1 MRTRT
6 LVIIGVSVLVLLV
19 LGLGVFIAF
28 SKKEAPAPTG
38 TQANPFVFTP
48 TDTNAGTVQQRALYT
63 ANGTKVTV
71 PDFAKDA
78 PSTVIGQ
85 SSDDVQLDLTPY
97 PEYMPGT
104 PYPTHEFD
112 VVFNQRTSEFVVTL
126 NQEPLG
132 HARTAAEAF
141 IALKLGVTP
150 ADLCA
155 FTITITVPYSVNE
168 RYGSY
173 GNLGV
178 SSCTGAVTLP
188 K

>member
-6 LVIIGVSVLVLLV
+6 LVIIGVAVLLLLV
-19 LGLGVFIAF
+19 TGLGVFIVL
-28 SKKEAPAPTG
+28 SKKDTPTSTG
-38 TQANPFVFTP
+38 AQANPFVFTP
-48 TDTNAGTVQQRALYT
+48 TDTVAGTREQRVLYT
-63 ANGTKVTV
+63 ATGTKVTV

-85 SSDDVQLDLTPY
+85 AADDIQLDLTPY
-97 PEYMPGT
+97 PEYQPGT
-104 PYPTHEFD
+104 PFTTHEFD
-112 VVFNQRTSEFVVTL
+112 VVFNQKSSEFVVTL

-150 ADLCA
+150 KDLCA
-155 FTITITVPYSVNE
+155 FTVIITVPYSVNE
-168 RYGSY
+168 RFGSY

-178 SSCTGAVTLP
+178 SACAGSVSLP
-188 K
+188 N